1 MKAIKSVGFAISDKE
16 NERRRAILPEDVRS
30 VCGKGLVV
38 IQKGYGEVLGMT
50 DEDYERSGA
59 SVGTLEEVLSCD
71 LVVDPKIGDAGY
83 LPRLPE
89 GTAVFGWVHATQNR
103 DITDTLIERKAT
115 AFAWEKMFEGGR
127 HVFWRNNEL
136 AGEAAVMHAFQ
147 CYGRMP
153 YESKVAVIGRGNT
166 ARGAIKVL
174 NMLGAEVECF
184 DRRTEGLLREE
195 IGRFDVV
202 VNCVLWD
209 LSRTDHIISR
219 ADLSRMKR
227 GSMIV
232 DVSCDRGGG
241 IESCIPT
248 TIKDPVDKD
257 EGVLQYAV
265 DPTPTSFYKT
275 FSHENSRMMPRY
287 LSELLSGDIS
297 EVLKGCLILEN
308 GEIVD
313 PEINEFQ
320 GRKQEV
326 LPQ

>member
-1 MKAIKSVGFAISDKE
+1 MKVIKSVGFAISDKE
-16 NERRRAILPEDVRS
+16 NERRRAILPEDISRVSER
-30 VCGKGLVV
+30 GTVV
-38 IQKGYGEVLGMT
+38 VQRGYGNVLGLA
-50 DEDYERSGA
+50 DADYEREGA
-59 SVGTLEEVLSCD
+59 LVGDFDEVFACD

-83 LPRLPE
+83 LPQLPK

-103 DITDTLIERKAT
+103 DITDSLIEREAT

-136 AGEAAVMHAFQ
+136 AGEAAVMHAYQ

-153 YESKVAVIGRGNT
+153 YETKVAVIGRGNT

-184 DRRTEGLLREE
+184 DRHTEELLRNELE
-195 IGRFDVV
+195 RFDVV

-209 LSRTDHIISR
+209 LKRKDHIISR
-219 ADLSRMKR
+219 SDLGRMKQ

-241 IESCIPT
+241 VESCVPT
-248 TIKDPVDKD
+248 TIENPVY
-257 EGVLQYAV
+257 EESGILHYAV
-265 DPTPTSFYKT
+265 DHTPTLFYKT
-275 FSHENSRMMPRY
+275 FSHENSKMMPRY
-287 LSELLSGDIS
+287 LDEMLSGNLS
-297 EVLKGCLILEN
+297 ETLRACLIIES
-308 GEIVD
+308 GKIVD

-320 GRKQEV
+320 GR
-326 LPQ
+326 